1 MTAVP
6 GNAKGVIALLPD
18 ACTSCMLCV
27 RECPTWCIEID
38 AHSEQVTEPGA
49 RRPKSVSVLDDFRI
63 DYGLC
68 MYCGICV
75 DVCPFDALEW
85 RPEFDY
91 SATGRAGLVQ
101 STDQLAAW
109 SAESNANSTMSPT
122 TSKPSR
128 S

>member
-1 MTAVP
+1 VTTDPRVQTIAR
-6 GNAKGVIALLPD
+6 GVIALIPS

-27 RECPTWCIEID
+27 RECPSWCITID
-38 AHSEQVTEPGA
+38 AHAEQVTEEGA

-85 RPEFDY
+85 RSDVDY
-91 SATGRAGLVQ
+91 SATSRAGLVQ
-101 STDQLAAW
+101 STDRLAAW
-109 SAESNANSTMSPT
+109 RTSAPPGEADLVGQD
-122 TSKPSR
+122 
-128 S
+128 